1 MNKSSVLLN
10 HLTQKERRMFD
21 EKELKK
27 YNFYKELIDSN
38 YLKIDATNGI
48 IENTSSGK
56 IYNNIPNTKE
66 GYIDVAI
73 RKNNKITHCLGH
85 KIIWWFVNGPV
96 EKGHVIT
103 HKNSHKSDN
112 RIDNLIKLSNKEHS
126 KRLWDLGIY
135 TKNKLKENTT
145 NYYKNNINI
154 QAKFTKEQID
164 EILNLYYKDK
174 LSMREIAKKFN
185 TYHQT
190 ISDIVQLKT
199 YKPWTNT
206 NILIKRHH

>member
-1 MNKSSVLLN
+1 
-10 HLTQKERRMFD
+10 MFD
-21 EKELKK
+21 EKELQK
-27 YNFYKELIDSN
+27 YNFYKGLIDSN

-48 IENTSSGK
+48 IENTSSRK
-56 IYNNIPNTKE
+56 IYDNTPNTKE

-85 KIIWWFVNGPV
+85 KIVWWSVNGPV
-96 EKGHVIT
+96 EKGYVIT
-103 HKNSHKSDN
+103 HKNSYKSDN
-112 RIDNLIKLSNKEHS
+112 RIDNLIKLSNKDHS
-126 KRLWDLGIY
+126 KRLWDLGVY
-135 TKNKLKENTT
+135 NKDKLKENTI
-145 NYYKNNINI
+145 NYYKRNINI